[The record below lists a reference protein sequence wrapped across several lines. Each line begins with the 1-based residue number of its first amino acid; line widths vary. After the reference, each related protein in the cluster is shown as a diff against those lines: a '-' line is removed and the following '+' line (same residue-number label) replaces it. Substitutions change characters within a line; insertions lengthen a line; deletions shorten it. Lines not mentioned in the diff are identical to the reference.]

1 MSPRK
6 DQRAKGD
13 CCLRGLMVGG
23 RRKSI
28 QAMASRLPDASAP
41 RVPDARSC
49 RSGWAPAASTAV
61 ALLVPFDPSD
71 VL

>member
-1 MSPRK
+1 
-6 DQRAKGD
+6 
-13 CCLRGLMVGG
+13 MVGG

-28 QAMASRLPDASAP
+28 QAMAARLRDASAP

-49 RSGWAPAASTAV
+49 RSGQAPAASTAV
-61 ALLVPFDPSD
+61 ALLVPFAPSD